1 MNNPGEERQG
11 RRPFIREKDNEKSLK
26 GWWWWASRERHEYLP
41 VNMKECQK
49 QGWWTVAV
57 STRQSRKY
65 GSGSHSRY
73 VACIALDNKDID
85 NFISCKVCHIFS

>member
-41 VNMKECQK
+41 
-49 QGWWTVAV
+49 
-57 STRQSRKY
+57 
-65 GSGSHSRY
+65 
-73 VACIALDNKDID
+73 ACEYERMSKAGMMD
-85 NFISCKVCHIFS
+85 SCCEYQAK